1 MRAGIVLNGYFSHA
15 FIVVAFSIYYTH
27 DNPDGLTYI
36 FTTEFYIRSELC
48 VVSHSGWAPTWIHPS
63 GLVFYDATIV
73 ITAVI
78 DICGIQ
84 FGSTVV
90 V

>member
-1 MRAGIVLNGYFSHA
+1 MWAGIVLYFHFSHA
-15 FIVVAFSIYYTH
+15 LIVIAFCIHNAH
-27 DNPDGLTYI
+27 DNPDGLTNI
-36 FTTEFYIRSELC
+36 FTTELYIRSELC
-48 VVSHSGWAPTWIHPS
+48 IVSYTRRAPAWIHPS
-63 GLVFYDATIV
+63 GLVFYDATVV